1 MIKLCDCDKC
11 KHRTGFDKGHGL
23 CEAFPN
29 GIPYEHMDKDVRN
42 MKKCNNGIGFEPV
55 KKIIFLNKAK

>member
-55 KKIIFLNKAK
+55 EK